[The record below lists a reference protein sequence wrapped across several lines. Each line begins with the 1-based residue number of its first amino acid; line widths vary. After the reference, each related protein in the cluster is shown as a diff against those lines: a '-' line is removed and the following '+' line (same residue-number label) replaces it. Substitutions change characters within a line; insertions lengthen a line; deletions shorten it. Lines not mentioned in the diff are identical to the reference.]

1 MKTLA
6 NLRFTNRFAT
16 LPSGFYSRLPA
27 TPLAA
32 PYLVAFNPEAAQLLD
47 LHPES
52 TQHADLVAHLSG
64 NLPLPGQD
72 SLAALYAGHQFG
84 VYVPQ
89 LGDGRALWLGEIQ
102 NNAGQHWEVQLK
114 GSGPTPYSRN
124 GDGRAVLRSSI
135 REYLC
140 SEAMHGLGIPTTRA
154 LSITGSDEPVYRER
168 NETAAVVTR
177 LAPSFVRFGSFE
189 VFYYRR
195 QHAEIRT
202 LADFVIDHYYPECR
216 EQPNPYVS
224 LLQAVVAKTARLI
237 AQWQAV
243 GFCHGVMNTDNM
255 SILGLTID
263 YGPYGFLDA
272 FDPEHICNHSD
283 PAGRYAFDQQPQIGL
298 WNLQCLAQALLPLMD
313 QDSAIDALNQYKT
326 IFEAALDQ
334 NLQQKL
340 GLQTTQP
347 DDITLISQLFSLMAQ
362 DRVDYTLFFRRLCDF
377 QPQQANPAL
386 RDMFLQREAFDQ
398 WAQDYSLRRQQE
410 SMPQA
415 QRSTAMRAC
424 NPKYI
429 LRNYMAEIAIRKAEQ
444 DRDFNEIE
452 RLRQLLSQPFAE
464 QPEHE
469 QYAGY
474 PPEWATTLSVSCSS

>member
-283 PAGRYAFDQQPQIGL
+283 PAGRYAFDQQPQVGL

-362 DRVDYTLFFRRLCDF
+362 DRVDYTLFFRRLCNF
-377 QPQQANPAL
+377 QPQQPNPAL
-386 RDMFLQREAFDQ
+386 RDMFLQRDAFDQ
-398 WAQDYSLRRQQE
+398 WAQDYSLRLQQE
-410 SMPQA
+410 QKSQT
-415 QRSTAMRAC
+415 QRSAAMREC

-444 DRDFNEIE
+444 DRDFSEIE

>member
-195 QHAEIRT
+195 RHAEIRT

-334 NLQQKL
+334 NLRLKL

-347 DDITLISQLFSLMAQ
+347 DDIALISQLFSLMAQ

>member
-47 LHPES
+47 LHPQPA
-52 TQHADLVAHLSG
+52 QHADLVAHLTG

-168 NETAAVVTR
+168 IETAAVVTR

-216 EQPNPYVS
+216 EQSNPYPG
-224 LLQAVVAKTARLI
+224 LLETVVARTARLI
-237 AQWQAV
+237 SKWQAV

-263 YGPYGFLDA
+263 YGPFGFLDA
-272 FDPEHICNHSD
+272 FDPAHICNHSD
-283 PAGRYAFDQQPQIGL
+283 PGGRYAFDQQPQVGL

-313 QDSAIDALNQYKT
+313 QESAINALNQYKP
-326 IFEAALDQ
+326 IFEASLDQ
-334 NLQQKL
+334 ELRLKL
-340 GLQTTQP
+340 GLHTAQP
-347 DDITLISQLFSLMAQ
+347 DDMDLISELFSLMAQ

-377 QPQQANPAL
+377 QQNQPNPAL

-398 WAQDYSLRRQQE
+398 WAQHYSSRQQQE
-410 SMPQA
+410 VMPEA
-415 QRSTAMRAC
+415 QRRTAMRQC

-429 LRNYMAEIAIRKAEQ
+429 LRNYMAEVAIRKAEQ
-444 DRDFNEIE
+444 ERDYSEIE

-474 PPEWATTLSVSCSS
+474 PPEWATSLSVSCSS

>member
-6 NLRFTNRFAT
+6 ELHFTNRFAT
-16 LPSGFYSRLPA
+16 LPSDFYSRLPA

-32 PYLVAFNPEAAQLLD
+32 PYLVAFNPQAAQLLD
-47 LHPES
+47 LHPQPTLHS
-52 TQHADLVAHLSG
+52 NLVAQLSG
-64 NLPLPGQD
+64 NLPLAGQD

-102 NNAGQHWEVQLK
+102 NNAGQHWEMQLK

-154 LSITGSDEPVYRER
+154 LSIIGSDEPVYRER
-168 NETAAVVTR
+168 AETAAVVTR
-177 LAPSFVRFGSFE
+177 LAPSFIRFGSFE

-195 QHAEIRT
+195 QHAKIRS
-202 LADFVIDHYYPECR
+202 LADFVINHYYPECH
-216 EQPNPYVS
+216 EQTNPYAA
-224 LLQAVVAKTARLI
+224 LLQEVVSRTARLI

-263 YGPYGFLDA
+263 YGPFGFLDA
-272 FDPEHICNHSD
+272 FDPAHICNHSD
-283 PAGRYAFDQQPQIGL
+283 PAGRYAFDQQPQVGL

-313 QDSAIDALNQYKT
+313 QASAINALNQYKDV
-326 IFEAALDQ
+326 FEDALEKG
-334 NLQQKL
+334 LRQKL
-340 GLQTTQP
+340 GLQTTHP
-347 DDITLISQLFSLMAQ
+347 DDMDLVSQLFGLMAQ

-377 QPQQANPAL
+377 QPQQPNAAL

-398 WAQDYSLRRQQE
+398 WVQHYSLRLQQE
-410 SMPQA
+410 STPDA
-415 QRSTAMRAC
+415 QRSKQMRQC

-429 LRNYMAEIAIRKAEQ
+429 LRNHLAEIAIRQAEQ
-444 DRDFNEIE
+444 ERDFREIE
-452 RLRQLLSQPFAE
+452 RLRQILSQPFSE

>member
-6 NLRFTNRFAT
+6 NQHFTNRFAT

-47 LHPES
+47 LNPLS
-52 TQHADLVAHLSG
+52 TQHADLAAYLSG
-64 NLPLPGQD
+64 NMPLPGQD

-89 LGDGRALWLGEIQ
+89 LGDGRALWLGEIR
-102 NNAGQHWEVQLK
+102 NHAGQHWEVQLK

-140 SEAMHGLGIPTTRA
+140 SEAMYGLGIPTTRA
-154 LSITGSDEPVYRER
+154 LSITGSDEAVYRER
-168 NETAAVVTR
+168 METAAVVTR

-195 QHAEIRT
+195 QHTEIRT
-202 LADFVIDHYYPECR
+202 LADFVIKHYYPECR
-216 EQPNPYVS
+216 EQNNPYVG
-224 LLQAVVAKTARLI
+224 LLQAVVANTARLI

-263 YGPYGFLDA
+263 YGPFGFLDA
-272 FDPEHICNHSD
+272 FDPAHICNHSD
-283 PAGRYAFDQQPQIGL
+283 PGGRYAFDQQPQVGL

-313 QDSAIDALNQYKT
+313 QDSAIDALNQYKA
-326 IFEAALDQ
+326 IFETALDQ
-334 NLQQKL
+334 NLRRKL
-340 GLQTTQP
+340 GLHTTQP
-347 DDITLISQLFSLMAQ
+347 DDMALISQLLGMMAR

-377 QPQQANPAL
+377 QPQQANTAL
-386 RDMFLQREAFDQ
+386 RDMFLQRDAFDQ
-398 WAQDYSLRRQQE
+398 WAQHYSLRLRQE
-410 SMPQA
+410 SMHQT
-415 QRSTAMRAC
+415 QRSVVMRQC

-429 LRNYMAEIAIRKAEQ
+429 LRNYMAEIAIGKAEQ
-444 DRDFNEIE
+444 ERDYSEIE
-452 RLRQLLSQPFAE
+452 RLRQLLSQPFSE
-464 QPEHE
+464 QPEQEH
-469 QYAGY
+469 YANS